1 MLLNSIYYPRCL
13 LVDTN
18 LTSTSPNT
26 DNDYI
31 RSTILQRGNIMP
43 DPDFYPAGMTTADLI
58 HVGEIADPYEKFYEN
73 FEPTDS
79 QMEEFLLENVD
90 NLIAKYNFNNTH
102 YMKGIT
108 WKDLT
113 EWYREENSDVI
124 ESEYERQR
132 NDY

>member
-1 MLLNSIYYPRCL
+1 
-13 LVDTN
+13 
-18 LTSTSPNT
+18 
-26 DNDYI
+26 
-31 RSTILQRGNIMP
+31 MP

-58 HVGEIADPYEKFYEN
+58 QVGELPDPYEKFYEN
-73 FEPTDS
+73 FEPTDE
-79 QMEEFLLENVD
+79 QMEEFLSENID
-90 NLIAKYNFNNTH
+90 NLITKYNFNQPFF
-102 YMKGIT
+102 MKGIT